1 MYTRHVRACTT
12 PVSDDRSLIA
22 GASVHRPDP
31 GDPGTNGRTNV
42 RLYTLFDFW
51 KIVSSPEFLFKLKG
65 EGSHHIKLEVTVPV
79 SKTFLSSVVNVE
91 SVDSSF
97 PVGWELP

>member
-1 MYTRHVRACTT
+1 M
-12 PVSDDRSLIA
+12 
-22 GASVHRPDP
+22 
-31 GDPGTNGRTNV
+31 GTNGRTNV

-79 SKTFLSSVVNVE
+79 SKTFLSSVVKVE
-91 SVDSSF
+91 SVDYSF